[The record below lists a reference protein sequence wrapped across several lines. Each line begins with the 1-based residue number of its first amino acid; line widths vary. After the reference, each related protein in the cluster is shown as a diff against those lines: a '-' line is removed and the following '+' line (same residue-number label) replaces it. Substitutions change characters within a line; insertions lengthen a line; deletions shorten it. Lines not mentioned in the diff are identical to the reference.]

1 MIEYWKEQQQK
12 IKSFNPCIQKRIHV
26 TKKGY
31 IELLLYQPPQMTH
44 VKTK

>member
-12 IKSFNPCIQKRIHV
+12 IKSFIQKRIHV